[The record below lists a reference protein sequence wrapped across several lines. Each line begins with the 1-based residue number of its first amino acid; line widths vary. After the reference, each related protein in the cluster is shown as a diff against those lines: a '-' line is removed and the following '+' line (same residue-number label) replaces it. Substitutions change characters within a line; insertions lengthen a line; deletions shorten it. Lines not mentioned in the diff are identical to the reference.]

1 MKGTEENISKSP
13 ALKVFFYKISFLYRE
28 SDQVMMGSLSL
39 NIYEINKSYRTH
51 GIVKEKI
58 ESFSSRFSIFYDSM
72 SSDCDLS
79 HALSPRNPRLVAN
92 HRLFVF
98 DTQTG
103 RRVR

>member
-1 MKGTEENISKSP
+1 MGVSDRIHVVP
-13 ALKVFFYKISFLYRE
+13 AEPVLDRDGQFV
-28 SDQVMMGSLSL
+28 
-39 NIYEINKSYRTH
+39 
-51 GIVKEKI
+51 IVKKKI

-92 HRLFVF
+92 HRLFAF

>member
-1 MKGTEENISKSP
+1 MKSHVIHITSELI
-13 ALKVFFYKISFLYRE
+13 YTFLHILIE
-28 SDQVMMGSLSL
+28 T
-39 NIYEINKSYRTH
+39 KSYRTH
-51 GIVKEKI
+51 GIVKKKI
-58 ESFSSRFSIFYDSM
+58 ESFSSRFSIFHDSM

-92 HRLFVF
+92 HRLFAF